1 MLTYHLKPHDQQPLY
16 EQLYHAVRAD
26 IMSGALPG
34 GTRLPSK
41 RQLAANLRVSQITVE
56 TAYGQLAAEGY
67 IASAPRRGYFVQEQ
81 LAVPVSE
88 PQEPFAPPLPP
99 ISASEETYPYD
110 FRTDFVDNG
119 CFPFSTWARL
129 SRSVLSEYSS
139 ALLRATD
146 PCGAAELREEIV
158 RYLHDFRG
166 INVSPDNILIG
177 AGSEYLM
184 HLVIQLLGRDRVYAL
199 ENPGYR
205 KLYQIFAVNGVTVR
219 PTPLDKHGLR
229 ADALAASDASVV
241 YLTPSHH
248 FPLGTVMTAARRLE
262 ILRWASE
269 APDRYII
276 EDDYDSEFRYASR
289 PIPALGELDRTGRVV
304 YVNTFAKSLAPGLR
318 IGYLVLP
325 NALMAR
331 YRERFS
337 RYSSTVPSFD
347 QHTLAAFMHTGGFE
361 RHISRSRKVYQARR
375 DALMAALDRELA
387 DLPHEVSRSEAGL
400 HLLLHMR
407 NGMLEHELIERAK
420 TVRCARLPAFG
431 VLYAAGQAAASN
443 TRARLCR
450 SDRTADR
457 RGGKAAQASVE
468 LMENGELRMENEYGI
483 SMNAIIYA

>member
-41 RQLAANLRVSQITVE
+41 RKLAANLRVSQITVE

-81 LAVPVSE
+81 LAVPISE
-88 PQEPFAPPLPP
+88 PQEPSTPPLPP

-205 KLYQIFAVNGVTVR
+205 KLYQIFAANGVTVR

-229 ADALAASDASVV
+229 ADALTASDASVV

-420 TVRCARLPAFG
+420 AVRCARLPAFG

-443 TRARLCR
+443 ACARLCR
-450 SDRTADR
+450 SDRTADW
-457 RGGKAAQASVE
+457 RGGKAAQAS
-468 LMENGELRMENEYGI
+468 LDKINATRSAINFCENL
-483 SMNAIIYA
+483 

>member
-337 RYSSTVPSFD
+337 RYSSTVSSFD
-347 QHTLAAFMHTGGFE
+347 QYTLAAFMHTGGFE

-407 NGMLEHELIERAK
+407 NGMLERELIERA
-420 TVRCARLPAFG
+420 R
-431 VLYAAGQAAASN
+431 
-443 TRARLCR
+443 R
-450 SDRTADR
+450 SDGVRDYYDIAVLGYSGDDEVYSLLPGSR
-457 RGGKAAQASVE
+457 EQHSCSAMPV
-468 LMENGELRMENEYGI
+468 
-483 SMNAIIYA
+483 

>member
-88 PQEPFAPPLPP
+88 PQESPAPTLPS
-99 ISASEETYPYD
+99 IFASEETYPYD

-166 INVSPDNILIG
+166 INVSPDNIFIG

-276 EDDYDSEFRYASR
+276 EDDYDSEFRYR
-289 PIPALGELDRTGRVV
+289 GKPIPSLQSSDKRGKVIYIGTFSKAIAPAIRVS
-304 YVNTFAKSLAPGLR
+304 YM
-318 IGYLVLP
+318 VLP
-325 NALMAR
+325 ESLLEV
-331 YRERFS
+331 YRRDCSFYSCTVS
-337 RYSSTVPSFD
+337 RID
-347 QHTLAAFMHTGGFE
+347 QRILNEFIRDGYFE
-361 RHISRSRKVYQARR
+361 RHLNKMRMHYRAKHDLLLAELEPFKKAFTISGE
-375 DALMAALDRELA
+375 D
-387 DLPHEVSRSEAGL
+387 AGL
-400 HLLLHMR
+400 HLLLTAR
-407 NGMLEHELIERAK
+407 GAVTEAQLLSAATEAGVKVYGMSENMVETDAPKATILLGFGSVSEPEMKEGLH
-420 TVRCARLPAFG
+420 RL
-431 VLYAAGQAAASN
+431 Q
-443 TRARLCR
+443 
-450 SDRTADR
+450 
-457 RGGKAAQASVE
+457 KAW
-468 LMENGELRMENEYGI
+468 L
-483 SMNAIIYA
+483 